1 MKTFHFQKTMA
12 RKRPIAPKKN
22 GYKLPKMVQIDVS
35 VQDCVK
41 QPTIAGQNVCPKN
54 GQEDEKWP
62 KVAKKKP
69 KVVKKSENSHTPL
82 ICGQFFASLG
92 STPPPPCL
100 RATPTGWKT
109 RRTLDVLAGCWTRGG
124 VLSRLPILP
133 MYHLLQ
139 IINHPED

>member
-69 KVVKKSENSHTPL
+69 KMVKKIRKQPYTPHL
-82 ICGQFFASLG
+82 WPIFCQSGVH
-92 STPPPPCL
+92 PPPCL